1 MTYSDQPYYQEE
13 QRTKK
18 LPLLLM
24 VLVGLALLAVLAWWV
39 VGNRHIAAAPVM
51 GKFGAIATSQSSMD
65 FGSAW
70 GYSDGAAA
78 ERRAV
83 AECNAHVS
91 SADCVVRLSL
101 SGTCGGMAVSA
112 SRGKTI
118 VVNDSDKTLA
128 GALAL
133 AQCQAEGADDCILR
147 QAFCGDG
154 S

>member
-13 QRTKK
+13 QRVRR
-18 LPLLLM
+18 LPLLLL
-24 VLVGLALLAVLAWWV
+24 VLGGLALLAALAWWV
-39 VGNRHIAAAPVM
+39 LNNRQSAAPVV

-78 ERRAV
+78 DRRAV

-91 SADCVVRLSL
+91 SADCVVRLSI
-101 SGTCGGMAVSA
+101 SGTCGAMAVSA
-112 SRGKTI
+112 ARGQTI

-133 AQCQAEGADDCILR
+133 AQCQAGGAEDCILR

>member
-1 MTYSDQPYYQEE
+1 MTYSDQPYYQDE
-13 QRTKK
+13 QQSRK
-18 LPLLLM
+18 LPLLL
-24 VLVGLALLAVLAWWV
+24 LLLAGLALLAALAWWV
-39 VGNRHIAAAPVM
+39 QNNRQSAAPVI

-70 GYSDGAAA
+70 GYSDGASA

-101 SGTCGGMAVSA
+101 SGTCGAMAVSA
-112 SRGKTI
+112 VRGETYVI
-118 VVNDSDKTLA
+118 SDSDKTLA

-133 AQCQAEGADDCILR
+133 AQCQANGREDCVLR